1 MKFGKT
7 YINHQ
12 IPEWS
17 DSYINYKQLKN
28 IINQIVAL
36 QKDSDFT
43 TLQNDLNSDYN
54 KLISNFLIK
63 LQMDIE
69 VVDKLSTKKFNEYNS
84 RLKRIFNNS
93 TIKQLYKHKID
104 PTDHHSNIDINHQ
117 FHNFQNNNGLH
128 TDQVDNE
135 SLVYTFDKS
144 IDKNLIDKEE
154 LDEIL
159 SMLMESKSNFRNLKF
174 FNDLNDRAVKKIL
187 KKFDKKC
194 STMERIN
201 FYERNVSSMEFV
213 HINTEIDDCL
223 EMNNNLIKI
232 VYDYI
237 TEFVENSS
245 SLFYLNKSAESSD
258 NELNVSKKQTSNI
271 LIDLVKKDDAEN
283 LINELIYIYRSLVLI
298 PSKTLI
304 SLLNKASILQCFKC
318 IDKLL
323 EIIPSLADSSDLNKR
338 NFFHHHI
345 IALGKTREQE
355 KAIDKI
361 EVNSGVFYSAV
372 DTPKDLHFIEP
383 FKPIEP
389 YLVDSKGPDGI
400 NSLDKPISLEYIL
413 SKLPPHLRPSLLKKD
428 IHERT
433 PLHYAAQYGL
443 VETTKIIIEALKK
456 WNVWDSNV
464 SIDDLTAWSDKDG
477 LTPLHLAV
485 LGHHPITVKT
495 LWSHVNPA
503 VFCQNPKLLHVAVNL
518 NDPSLIE
525 VLLSIKGIDINYR
538 NAEKNNETAIYIA
551 AKLNLKNAAECL
563 LSFSDINV
571 ELKESMYG
579 FTPLF
584 IAAIEGFKE
593 MVELLIYKGKASI
606 RALDDSGFAPVE
618 HAALRGFLEIGDLL
632 KIDDDFGINNPVMTK
647 EVRSQSPFG
656 KKSQNNSTASL
667 TNALLTTRPF
677 YKKNISGNISSS
689 NSSVKDDNIL
699 KPDRNIV
706 SNVKTDELLTSVN
719 DSRKKSKKLTKKEL
733 IEELDGS
740 NSNENSLPPID
751 KKSLMYSNISNSQ
764 VFGENS
770 TTVVKSVGNNSLNPD
785 ESFISITLGS
795 NDTSKPVQAIKLNK
809 IPFSK
814 MGTTQLDTALS
825 LSITCN
831 ASKDKT
837 PVLIDLPVD
846 ETSNA
851 INFKLDFNKDSDYVI
866 YFDLVPTHQRTAN
879 DSFESKDSSSPEET
893 RKPSINSNRS
903 FNQRP
908 RLAARASSASNGL
921 STSSGNT
928 TVKNNKKILGRA
940 VALLDSAKT
949 RVGLNRRS
957 LEDTI
962 TVPIISSSSGMEV
975 LGSITMEVL
984 IIQPFVIDYKQ
995 SSISN
1000 EKNRLTNDSYWKKL
1014 VTTRIVGHR
1023 GSGKNIKKNSLQLG
1037 ENTMESFI
1045 SASSLGAS
1053 YVEFDVQLTKDHV
1066 PVIYHDFLVA
1076 ESGVD
1081 IPMHELTLEQ
1091 FLNLSET
1098 HKTDKTHKDDFELN
1112 GKYYSSEESRKMGLT
1127 KTFKTLNFKGNS
1139 RGSSIASSFLTL
1151 EEVFKKLPPNVGFNI
1166 ECKYPMPDEATKE
1179 EMGQIVVEMNF
1190 WIDTVL
1196 DVVFKHCKD
1205 RDIIFSSF
1213 HPDICMMLSL
1223 KQPHFP
1229 ILFLTEGGSS
1239 EMFDYRCL
1247 SLKNGINFANKWNL
1261 LGLVT
1266 AAKPI
1271 VMAPRLAQVVKS
1283 SGLVL
1288 FTYGVQNND
1297 PDIAKKELRAGVD
1310 AVIVDNVLAIRKE
1323 LTKDYFEEFDEK
1335 FED

>member
-12 IPEWS
+12 IPEWN
-17 DSYINYKQLKN
+17 DSYINYKRLKN

-36 QKDSDFT
+36 QSEPNFND
-43 TLQNDLNSDYN
+43 LQNDLNSDYN
-54 KLISNFLIK
+54 KLIADFLIK
-63 LQMDIE
+63 LEQDID

-93 TIKQLYKHKID
+93 TIKQLYNHRID
-104 PTDHHSNIDINHQ
+104 PSDHHSENDLNHQ
-117 FHNFQNNNGLH
+117 FHNFQINGH
-128 TDQVDNE
+128 SDQIDDE
-135 SLVYTFDKS
+135 STPYKFDES

-159 SMLMESKSNFRNLKF
+159 AMLMESKSNFRNLKF
-174 FNDLNDRAVKKIL
+174 FNDLNDRAIKKIL

-201 FYERNVSSMEFV
+201 FYERNVSSMEFI
-213 HINTEIDDCL
+213 HINTDIDDCL
-223 EMNNNLIKI
+223 QMNNTLIKI

-237 TEFVENSS
+237 SQFVENSS
-245 SLFYLNKSAESSD
+245 LFYLTNSGQSSD
-258 NELNVSKKQTSNI
+258 IDLNLNKKQSGGI
-271 LIDLVKKDDAEN
+271 LIELIKKDDAEN
-283 LINELIYIYRSLVLI
+283 LINELIYNYRSLVLI

-304 SLLNKASILQCFKC
+304 NLLNKAAILQCFKC

-355 KAIDKI
+355 KAGDKVEID
-361 EVNSGVFYSAV
+361 SGIFYSAV
-372 DTPKDLHFIEP
+372 DTPKDQHFIEP

-389 YLVDSKGPDGI
+389 YLIDSKGPDGI
-400 NSLDKPISLEYIL
+400 NSLDKPLSLEYIL

-428 IHERT
+428 IYERT

-443 VETTKIIIEALKK
+443 VETTKIIIEALKQ
-456 WNVWDSNV
+456 WHVWDSNV
-464 SIDDLTAWSDKDG
+464 SIDDLSVWSDKDG

-485 LGHHPITVKT
+485 LGHHPITIKT
-495 LWSHVNPA
+495 LWCNVNPT
-503 VFCQNPKLLHVAVNL
+503 VSCQNPKLLHVAVNL
-518 NDPSLIE
+518 NDASLIE
-525 VLLSIKGIDINYR
+525 VLLSIKGIDINYK

-551 AKLNLKNAAECL
+551 AKLNLQGAAECL
-563 LSFSDINV
+563 LNFSDINV
-571 ELKESMYG
+571 EIRESMYG

-584 IAAIEGFKE
+584 IAAIEGFKD
-593 MVELLIYKGKASI
+593 MVELLIYKGGANI

-618 HAALRGFLEIGDLL
+618 HAALRGFLEIGELL
-632 KIDDDFGINNPVMTK
+632 KIDDDFEINNPIMTK

-656 KKSQNNSTASL
+656 RRSRDHSSASL
-667 TNALLTTRPF
+667 TNALLNTRQF
-677 YKKNISGNISSS
+677 YKKNTSGNVSSS
-689 NSSVKDDNIL
+689 NSSVKEDSGSKVNGSM
-699 KPDRNIV
+699 V
-706 SNVKTDELLTSVN
+706 SNVHPSELLNSVN

-740 NSNENSLPPID
+740 RSTENSLPPPD
-751 KKSLMYSNISNSQ
+751 RRPTMHSNMSSSQ
-764 VFGENS
+764 ILTENT
-770 TTVVKSVGNNSLNPD
+770 TTVVKSVGNDSLKAS

-814 MGTTQLDTALS
+814 MGTTELDTALS

-837 PVLIDLPVD
+837 PVLIDLPID

-851 INFKLDFNKDSDYVI
+851 INFKLDYNKDSEYVI
-866 YFDLVPTHQRTAN
+866 YFDLVPTHQRTAEDN
-879 DSFESKDSSSPEET
+879 FESKDVSVHSDLQTAGMHTSH
-893 RKPSINSNRS
+893 S
-903 FNQRP
+903 FSQRP
-908 RLAARASSASNGL
+908 RLGARPSSMSNVL
-921 STSSGNT
+921 SGSH
-928 TVKNNKKILGRA
+928 VNNSTKTHKKILGRA

-949 RVGLNRRS
+949 RVGVNRRS

-975 LGSITMEVL
+975 LGSITLEVL
-984 IIQPFVIDYKQ
+984 VIQPFVIDYKQ

-1000 EKNRLTNDSYWKKL
+1000 EKNRFTNDSYWKKL

-1098 HKTDKTHKDDFELN
+1098 HKGDKKHKDDFELN
-1112 GKYYSSEESRKMGLT
+1112 GRYYSTEESRKMGLT
-1127 KTFKTLNFKGNS
+1127 KTYKTLNFKGNS

-1190 WIDTVL
+1190 WVDTVL

-1288 FTYGVQNND
+1288 FTYGVENNN
-1297 PDIAKKELRAGVD
+1297 PDNAKKELRAGVD